1 MGLRHLTAFVKV
13 VQTGSFTRA
22 ADLLDTQKAQLSR
35 TVAALERELG
45 VRLLERT
52 TRSVRATE
60 IGRAVFERAQ
70 GILDAGDDLVRLAQQ
85 LQAAPQGRLRLT
97 CPEGFGHSVVTRW
110 ITCYLAQ
117 HPKVVVEADYT
128 ARLIDLVHEGFD
140 LAIRVGRLE
149 SSSLAARRL
158 GELHYG
164 LFAAPAYLKRRGTP
178 EHPDEMAAHALLM
191 FVTASQ
197 RSNWSLHRGDERHSV
212 PGPPALRST
221 SSFLLRDAAI
231 AGLGIARLPL
241 VVLQPDEKRRLRPLL
256 TDWQLPPTP
265 VHAVFP
271 SNRLLAPTVRS
282 FIDHAADAASLGPA
296 RSP

>member
-1 MGLRHLTAFVKV
+1 MDLRHLAAFVKV

-35 TVAALERELG
+35 TVAAFERELG
-45 VRLLERT
+45 VRLLDRT
-52 TRSVRATE
+52 TRSVRPTE
-60 IGRAVFERAQ
+60 IGREVFDRAL
-70 GILDAGDDLVRLAQQ
+70 GMLEAGDDLVRLAQQ
-85 LQAAPQGRLRLT
+85 LQAAPRGRLRIT
-97 CPEGFGHSVVTRW
+97 CPEEFGHAVVSGW
-110 ITCYLAQ
+110 ITAYLARY
-117 HPKVVVEADYT
+117 PEVVIEADYT
-128 ARLIDLVHEGFD
+128 ARLVDLVHEGFD

-164 LFAAPAYLKRRGTP
+164 LFAAPAYLKRHGTP
-178 EHPDEMAAHALLM
+178 EHPDDLASHALLM
-191 FVTASQ
+191 FVTGSQ
-197 RSNWSLHRGDERHSV
+197 RSGWTLQRGDERRSLA
-212 PGPPALRST
+212 GPVALRST

-241 VVLQPDEKRRLRPLL
+241 VVLRPDERRRLRPLL
-256 TDWQLPPTP
+256 TDWHLPPTP

-282 FIDHAADAASLGPA
+282 FIDHAVDAASLGPA
-296 RSP
+296 RSS